1 MFSKRKWVYL
11 VLVIGFLTFQV
22 LPAAGSLDQPSGQ
35 QDNYYPPD
43 QSQSPQ
49 AYQLYLPYMIRPP
62 GSSYNSTFGVE
73 TWSYGAYENGSTLLN
88 QANLFWIRRNGLIW
102 SDVEPNKGNRIWTAS
117 SVIDLEGD
125 FKYAFENGRKIILVV
140 RSTPTWAQVDGK
152 ACGRIQE
159 DDIPAFAD
167 FMADVVKRYSVAP
180 YHVKYFEIGN
190 EPDAAADFLS
200 GGETFGCWGEPSEA
214 FYGGQYY
221 AQVLKQVYPK
231 MKAANSEVNVL
242 IGGLLMDCDPLNPPA
257 GKDCSM
263 SNYLE
268 GILAGGG
275 GPYFDSVSFHAYDY
289 YLGEYGEYSNSNWN
303 SAYNT
308 TGPTLLAKNQFLRTV
323 LAKYG
328 VTGKKIIATEI
339 ALVCQSQHV
348 TCGDDKHQKT
358 KAYYAVEA
366 YAAAIADGIIGSI
379 WFHQYNIWNET
390 GLMGIND
397 TPIYDVYYAVKFAG
411 YKIGTSN
418 GGKNV
423 SQGAFIIYELNT
435 SNGRIWIAW
444 SKDNTNHDLTFSG
457 SLPKAAYD
465 TFGNPLAVASTMVI
479 GVAPVY
485 LEWGP

>member
-1 MFSKRKWVYL
+1 
-11 VLVIGFLTFQV
+11 
-22 LPAAGSLDQPSGQ
+22 
-35 QDNYYPPD
+35 
-43 QSQSPQ
+43 
-49 AYQLYLPYMIRPP
+49 
-62 GSSYNSTFGVE
+62 
-73 TWSYGAYENGSTLLN
+73 
-88 QANLFWIRRNGLIW
+88 
-102 SDVEPNKGNRIWTAS
+102 
-117 SVIDLEGD
+117 
-125 FKYAFENGRKIILVV
+125 
-140 RSTPTWAQVDGK
+140 
-152 ACGRIQE
+152 
-159 DDIPAFAD
+159 
-167 FMADVVKRYSVAP
+167 YSAAP
-180 YHVKYFEIGN
+180 YYVKYYEIGN

-214 FYGGQYY
+214 YYGGQYY

-231 MKAANSEVNVL
+231 MKAANSEINVL
-242 IGGLLMDCDPLNPPA
+242 IGGLLMDCDPVNPPA

-289 YLGEYGEYSNSNWN
+289 YQGNYGQYTNGNWN

-308 TGPTLLAKNQFLRTV
+308 TGPTLLAKTQFLRSV

-328 VTGKKIIATEI
+328 ITGKKMIATEI
-339 ALVCQSQHV
+339 AMVCQSQYV

-366 YAAAIADGIIGSI
+366 YAAAIAEGIVGSI
-379 WFHQYNIWNET
+379 WYHQYNVWNET

-397 TPIYDVYYAVKFAG
+397 TPIFDAYHAVKFAG
-411 YKIGTSN
+411 HKIGASN

-423 SQGAFIIYELNT
+423 SQGDFFIYELNT
-435 SNGRIWIAW
+435 SNGRVWVVW
-444 SKDNTNHDLTFSG
+444 SKDAANHDLTFSG
-457 SLPKAAYD
+457 SLPKAAFD
-465 TFGNPLAVASTMVI
+465 TFGGVLSVKSTMVV